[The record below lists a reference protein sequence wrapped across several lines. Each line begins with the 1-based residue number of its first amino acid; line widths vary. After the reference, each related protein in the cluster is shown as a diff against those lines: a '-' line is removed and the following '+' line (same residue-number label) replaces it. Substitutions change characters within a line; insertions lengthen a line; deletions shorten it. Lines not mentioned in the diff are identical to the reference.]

1 MFKSV
6 KLGVHYVKLSA
17 SNKKSVLGTDRV
29 TIIEERLN
37 KAVNPDLNYNRKG
50 GGQTKENPRF

>member
-6 KLGVHYVKLSA
+6 KLGVHYGKLSA

-37 KAVNPDLNYNRKG
+37 KAVNSDLNYNRRS

>member
-6 KLGVHYVKLSA
+6 RLGVHYGKLRA

-37 KAVNPDLNYNRKG
+37 KAVNTDLNYNRKG
-50 GGQTKENPRF
+50 GGQTKENQRF